1 MLSRGTRLWYNGV
14 YRTPVWCESL
24 GRLGPDLV
32 EQLISLR
39 FSFIL
44 GKSPKNHNI
53 TETFLMILTFTQS
66 KTSKGSNSK
75 SGQNRP
81 KLDLHQTT
89 SRYDVHLKEFVRSD
103 FSWKFPRS
111 LKSSGYHL
119 GSEAPLWSRWRN
131 TYKQPIRALVD
142 RQLFCSKIVRKH
154 F

>member
-1 MLSRGTRLWYNGV
+1 MNFQGYLCNRFGIGRYTLDPIAFQWTRLLSSGTRLWYNRV
-14 YRTPVWCESL
+14 YRTLPVWCKSL

-32 EQLISLR
+32 EQLISLL

-53 TETFLMILTFTQS
+53 TETFLMIFGTFTQS

-89 SRYDVHLKEFVRSD
+89 SRYEFAHLKEFVRSD
-103 FSWKFPRS
+103 FS
-111 LKSSGYHL
+111 
-119 GSEAPLWSRWRN
+119 
-131 TYKQPIRALVD
+131 
-142 RQLFCSKIVRKH
+142 
-154 F
+154 